1 MALELKGDRYDIGD
15 KFGYMKAIVELGLQR
30 DELRPQLLAYLDI
43 LLQKELGKEKLRR
56 RVV

>member
-1 MALELKGDRYDIGD
+1 
-15 KFGYMKAIVELGLQR
+15 MKAIVELGLQR
-30 DELRPQLLAYLDI
+30 EELRPQLLEYLEI

>member
-1 MALELKGDRYDIGD
+1 MLPIVD
-15 KFGYMKAIVELGLQR
+15 KPAIQYIVEEAIVELGLQR